1 MKLFMRLLLVALL
14 SWTATAFAEFVVIV
28 HPSNQDNLN
37 LEMVQRIY
45 LGKTK
50 GFPTAGKAVPLDL
63 LPADAAR
70 AGFLAN
76 VVKKTQPQ
84 YTAYWAKLMFTG
96 KGIPPKQIE
105 SEKEL
110 VMLVSKNPNLIG
122 YVDASAVTDDVRVVA
137 RF

>member
-1 MKLFMRLLLVALL
+1 
-14 SWTATAFAEFVVIV
+14 
-28 HPSNQDNLN
+28 
-37 LEMVQRIY
+37 
-45 LGKTK
+45 
-50 GFPTAGKAVPLDL
+50 
-63 LPADAAR
+63 
-70 AGFLAN
+70 
-76 VVKKTQPQ
+76 VKKTQSQ

-96 KGIPPKQIE
+96 KGIPPKEIE